1 MSLCDPLGLV
11 SVRERICGQ
20 KLRMRYRMPVIYEHL
35 VIPATKALRFADHVT
50 KRNGGS
56 EDENGVV

>member
-1 MSLCDPLGLV
+1 
-11 SVRERICGQ
+11 
-20 KLRMRYRMPVIYEHL
+20 MRYRMPVIYEHL